1 MMRNRS
7 IQQKN
12 ENTDIGIN
20 QLKKEK
26 SHPMDDS
33 KRNQL
38 FISMDMMFYSNH
50 DMNPYSPLIAT
61 PSPQVPRL

>member
-1 MMRNRS
+1 MRNRS

-38 FISMDMMFYSNH
+38 FICCDIQQCKTDIRQHLKSRIFTH
-50 DMNPYSPLIAT
+50 FLFA
-61 PSPQVPRL
+61 LLLK